1 MTDTRARVHTFLDV
15 RSSDFV
21 GGNIPNALNL
31 TTDKFSNPSKTYLNT
46 PFPYLSLSLSLRL
59 YRLADTKED
68 LNSER
73 VIGKYV
79 SPKVEK
85 EGLKLIIVHCMRSQ
99 TRGPYVAHLLSQSP
113 ALPKGVQVRILRGGF
128 QSWYR
133 LYKGRKE
140 MFENLGEDEIQDW
153 EDVVEADEGDKEEAE
168 DSRQLRKKLG
178 RE

>member
-1 MTDTRARVHTFLDV
+1 MSQSYILPSELEKLLLTPSEQSSFLVIDV

-31 TTDKFSNPSKTYLNT
+31 TTDKFSNPSKIE
-46 PFPYLSLSLSLRL
+46 
-59 YRLADTKED
+59 KVI
-68 LNSER
+68 ER
-73 VIGKYV
+73 YI
-79 SPKVEK
+79 SPR

-113 ALPKGVQVRILRGGF
+113 RLPKGVEVKILKGGF

-133 LYKGRKE
+133 IYKGRKE
-140 MFENLGEDEIQDW
+140 MFENLEEEESKEW

-168 DSRQLRKKLG
+168 DSRKLREKLG

>member
-1 MTDTRARVHTFLDV
+1 MSQSYILPSELEKLLLNPSEQSSFLVIDV

-31 TTDKFSNPSKTYLNT
+31 TTDKFSDSSKI
-46 PFPYLSLSLSLRL
+46 
-59 YRLADTKED
+59 
-68 LNSER
+68 ER
-73 VIGKYV
+73 VIEKYV

-113 ALPKGVQVRILRGGF
+113 ALPKGVQVRILKGGF
-128 QSWYR
+128 QGWYR

-140 MFENLGEDEIQDW
+140 MFENLEGEEGSQDW